1 MCDNVTGSNVN
12 RGAMMT
18 SDETTA
24 RSQRGQA
31 RERGRPRHPEI
42 DAAIISAT
50 LGLLAETGYAGFTIA
65 EVARRAGVGKPTV
78 YRRWAQ
84 KSQLVVEAMATQMPG
99 ETGVRIG
106 SVAEQLLDYATRLSV
121 TLTHTPLGRVL
132 PGLVAE
138 MATDPQL
145 AASYRSLIIEPTR
158 RLWREAVER
167 GIDSGELLPDTD
179 VEFVLDALAGPLYV
193 RLLITGAPAD
203 PNAPRLAVQL
213 VLARYGMAPA
223 QGGPRHPFR
232 TMDAPAMP

>member
-1 MCDNVTGSNVN
+1 MASN
-12 RGAMMT
+12 
-18 SDETTA
+18 ETAA
-24 RSQRGQA
+24 RSERGLGQQ
-31 RERGRPRHPEI
+31 RGRPRDPDV
-42 DAAIISAT
+42 DAAIIMAT
-50 LGLLAETGYAGFTIA
+50 LGLLAEVGYAGLTIA

-84 KSQLVVEAMATQMPG
+84 KSRLVVEAMATQMPG

-167 GIDSGELLPDTD
+167 GIQTAELLPDTD

-193 RLLITGAPAD
+193 RLLITGAPANPD
-203 PNAPRLAVQL
+203 APRLAVQL
-213 VLARYGMAPA
+213 VLARYGMAPTH
-223 QGGPRHPFR
+223 GGPRHPFL
-232 TMDAPAMP
+232 TMDAPVTP

>member
-1 MCDNVTGSNVN
+1 MATNQ
-12 RGAMMT
+12 
-18 SDETTA
+18 TA
-24 RSQRGQA
+24 TQSQRVLGQQ
-31 RERGRPRHPEI
+31 RGRPRDPEV
-42 DAAIISAT
+42 DAAIIAAT
-50 LGLLAETGYAGFTIA
+50 LGLLAEVGYAGFTIA

-158 RLWREAVER
+158 RRWREAVER
-167 GIDSGELLPDTD
+167 GIQTAELLPDTD

-193 RLLITGAPAD
+193 RLLITGAPANPD
-203 PNAPRLAVQL
+203 APRLAVQL

-232 TMDAPAMP
+232 TVDALAMP

>member
-1 MCDNVTGSNVN
+1 MATNQ
-12 RGAMMT
+12 
-18 SDETTA
+18 TA
-24 RSQRGQA
+24 TQSQRVLGQQ
-31 RERGRPRHPEI
+31 RGRPRDPEV
-42 DAAIISAT
+42 DAAIIAAT
-50 LGLLAETGYAGFTIA
+50 LGLLAEVGYAGFTIA

-84 KSQLVVEAMATQMPG
+84 KSRLVVEAMATQMPG

-145 AASYRSLIIEPTR
+145 AASYRTLIIEPTR
-158 RLWREAVER
+158 RLWREAVVR
-167 GIDSGELLPDTD
+167 GIQTAELLPDTD

-193 RLLITGAPAD
+193 RLLITGAPANPD
-203 PNAPRLAVQL
+203 APRLAVQL
-213 VLARYGMAPA
+213 VLARYGMAPT

-232 TMDAPAMP
+232 TMDAPVTP

>member
-1 MCDNVTGSNVN
+1 MASN
-12 RGAMMT
+12 
-18 SDETTA
+18 ETIA
-24 RSQRGQA
+24 HSQRGPGQH
-31 RERGRPRHPEI
+31 RGRPRDPEV
-42 DAAIISAT
+42 DAAILAAT
-50 LGLLAETGYAGFTIA
+50 LGLLAEVGYAGFTIA
-65 EVARRAGVGKPTV
+65 EVARRARVGKPTV
-78 YRRWAQ
+78 YRRWGQ

-158 RLWREAVER
+158 RRWREAVER
-167 GIDSGELLPDTD
+167 GIQTAELLPDTD

-193 RLLITGAPAD
+193 RLLITGAPANPD
-203 PNAPRLAVQL
+203 APRLAVQL

-232 TMDAPAMP
+232 TVDALAMP

>member
-1 MCDNVTGSNVN
+1 MATNQ
-12 RGAMMT
+12 
-18 SDETTA
+18 TA
-24 RSQRGQA
+24 TQSQRVLGQQ
-31 RERGRPRHPEI
+31 RGRPRDPEV
-42 DAAIISAT
+42 DAAIIAAT
-50 LGLLAETGYAGFTIA
+50 LGLLAEVGYAGFTIA

-78 YRRWAQ
+78 YRRWPQ
-84 KSQLVVEAMATQMPG
+84 KSRLVVEAMATQMPG

-145 AASYRSLIIEPTR
+145 AASYRTLIIEPTR

-167 GIDSGELLPDTD
+167 GIQTAELLPDTD

-193 RLLITGAPAD
+193 RLLITGAPANPD
-203 PNAPRLAVQL
+203 APRLAVQL

-232 TMDAPAMP
+232 TMDAPALP

>member
-1 MCDNVTGSNVN
+1 MATNQ
-12 RGAMMT
+12 
-18 SDETTA
+18 TA
-24 RSQRGQA
+24 TQSQRVLGQQ
-31 RERGRPRHPEI
+31 RGRPRDPEV
-42 DAAIISAT
+42 DAAIIAAT
-50 LGLLAETGYAGFTIA
+50 LGLLAEVGYAGFTIA

-84 KSQLVVEAMATQMPG
+84 KSRLVVEAMATQMPG

-145 AASYRSLIIEPTR
+145 AASYRTLIIEPTR

-167 GIDSGELLPDTD
+167 GIQTAELLPDTD

-193 RLLITGAPAD
+193 RLLITGAPANPD
-203 PNAPRLAVQL
+203 APRLAVQL
-213 VLARYGMAPA
+213 VLARYGMAPT

-232 TMDAPAMP
+232 TVDAPVTP

>member
-1 MCDNVTGSNVN
+1 MAVN
-12 RGAMMT
+12 
-18 SDETTA
+18 ETA
-24 RSQRGQA
+24 AHSQSGLGQQ
-31 RERGRPRHPEI
+31 RGRPRDPDV
-42 DAAIISAT
+42 DAAILAAT
-50 LGLLAETGYAGFTIA
+50 LGLLAEVGYAGFTIA
-65 EVARRAGVGKPTV
+65 EVARRARVGKPTV

-121 TLTHTPLGRVL
+121 TLTQTPLGRVL

-158 RLWREAVER
+158 RRWREAVER
-167 GIDSGELLPDTD
+167 GIQTAELLPDTD

-193 RLLITGAPAD
+193 RLLITGAPANPD
-203 PNAPRLAVQL
+203 APRLAVQL

-232 TMDAPAMP
+232 TVDALAMP

>member
-1 MCDNVTGSNVN
+1 MKKLLLTSLLFIVTHYCFAQNGTQPMQVTDLMRVKQISGLTLSHDGKKVAFVVH
-12 RGAMMT
+12 G
-18 SDETTA
+18 EVF
-24 RSQRGQA
+24 
-31 RERGRPRHPEI
+31 
-42 DAAIISAT
+42 AASAAD
-50 LGLLAETGYAGFTIA
+50 GG
-65 EVARRAGVGKPTV
+65 
-78 YRRWAQ
+78 
-84 KSQLVVEAMATQMPG
+84 
-99 ETGVRIG
+99 
-106 SVAEQLLDYATRLSV
+106 DATRLSV